1 MRWPG
6 PTIQLGVCSTLEPP
20 SWLDRAYTDS
30 LMRGIARIRLA
41 EQLEAAQV
49 PANLSR
55 LARGHAC
62 WLENEGAGAN
72 ASTHAGDRR
81 RLIETFG
88 MRYNF
93 FDGENIPCPVVTNVS
108 ELYTEQDSP
117 SAVIE
122 QWLADSDAAD
132 VLRSDY
138 TALGLGTYTTSRT
151 DGRYVAIFVT
161 VQDYTYINAS
171 LCPEGAQE
179 EYDDL

>member
-1 MRWPG
+1 MCAV
-6 PTIQLGVCSTLEPP
+6 LGQP

-30 LMRGIARIRLA
+30 LLKGMARIRAA
-41 EQLEAAQV
+41 EQPPLEAAQV

-62 WLENEGAGAN
+62 WLENEGLAAN
-72 ASTHAGDRR
+72 SSTYAVNRR

-88 MRYNF
+88 LRYNF
-93 FDGENIPCPVVTNVS
+93 FEGDNIPCPVVTRVE
-108 ELYTEQDSP
+108 ELAVQEASP

-138 TALGLGTYTTSRT
+138 TAVGVGTYSTARNNAL
-151 DGRYVAIFVT
+151 YVAIFVK
-161 VQDYTYINAS
+161 VEDYTYINPS
-171 LCPEGAQE
+171 LCPRDRL
-179 EYDDL
+179 DDDYSDL